1 MKHFCHK
8 CSLQS
13 ISLFLLIL
21 LLILSILPVLPA
33 SASAP
38 GPEEPE
44 EELLYYTAL
53 GDSIPNG
60 YSADGDLQLENY
72 PILLADDLQVINQTP
87 VQLMQFT
94 KNGLTTA
101 KLNASFLTQPE
112 VHEALAKSDVI
123 TLTIGANDLMN
134 EFKKVS
140 REILGNETIFH
151 TADEAL
157 QALQQGISDNPLLLV
172 DVVGAI
178 TGWDYDS
185 FEEQWLLT
193 VKSIHDLRKS
203 ESQMAV
209 TTIYNPVEK
218 AELPGTL
225 NAVVKSLI
233 TKMNEII
240 YDHAEE
246 YHYQVVDLL
255 DSGIAEHTQS
265 DGLHPDQK
273 GQELI
278 RSLIESALDM
288 QIIQTAE
295 VTEQAESEAAALAK
309 ERIAAEQKAAEQ
321 KLKQARQK
329 RLLRTCLF
337 AGGGLLACL
346 SATAAVR
353 RKKKQKR
360 SA

>member
-1 MKHFCHK
+1 M
-8 CSLQS
+8 
-13 ISLFLLIL
+13 LFI
-21 LLILSILPVLPA
+21 
-33 SASAP
+33 
-38 GPEEPE
+38 GE
-44 EELLYYTAL
+44 
-53 GDSIPNG
+53 
-60 YSADGDLQLENY
+60 
-72 PILLADDLQVINQTP
+72 
-87 VQLMQFT
+87 VQ
-94 KNGLTTA
+94 
-101 KLNASFLTQPE
+101 
-112 VHEALAKSDVI
+112 EALAKSDVI

-140 REILGNETIFH
+140 REILGNESVFH

-193 VKSIHDLRKS
+193 MKSIHSLRKS
-203 ESQMAV
+203 DSQMAV

-233 TKMNEII
+233 SKMNEII

-265 DGLHPDQK
+265 DGLHPNQK

-278 RSLIESALDM
+278 RSLIESTLDI
-288 QIIQTAE
+288 QIIQDAE
-295 VTEQAESEAAALAK
+295 VSAQAESEAAALAK
-309 ERIAAEQKAAEQ
+309 ERIASEQKAAEQ
-321 KLKQARQK
+321 KLQQAKQK
-329 RLLRTCLF
+329 RLLQICLLIS
-337 AGGGLLACL
+337 GGLLLCL
-346 SATAAVR
+346 SAAVVVH
-353 RKKKQKR
+353 KKKR
-360 SA
+360 NF

>member
-1 MKHFCHK
+1 MKHLCRK
-8 CSLQS
+8 CSLKS
-13 ISLFLLIL
+13 ISLFLLTL
-21 LLILSILPVLPA
+21 LLILFILPDLLV
-33 SASAP
+33 SGSAP
-38 GPEEPE
+38 EQEEQE
-44 EELLYYTAL
+44 DEILYYTAL

-60 YSADGDLQLENY
+60 YSADGAMQIENY
-72 PILLADDLQVINQTP
+72 PVLLTEDLQIINQVP

-101 KLNASFLTQPE
+101 KLNSSFLTQSE
-112 VHEALAKSDVI
+112 VQEALAASDVI

-140 REILGNETIFH
+140 REILGNESVFH

-157 QALQQGISDNPLLLV
+157 QALQKGISDNPLLLV
-172 DVVGAI
+172 DVIGAI

-203 ESQMAV
+203 DSQMAV

-233 TKMNEII
+233 AKMNEII
-240 YDHAEE
+240 YDHADE

-278 RSLIESALDM
+278 RSLIESTLDM
-288 QIIQTAE
+288 QIIQASE
-295 VTEQAESEAAALAK
+295 VSEQAESETADLAK
-309 ERIAAEQKAAEQ
+309 ERIASEQKAAEQ
-321 KLKQARQK
+321 KLRQAKQK
-329 RLLRTCLF
+329 RILQICLMIS
-337 AGGGLLACL
+337 AGLLLCL
-346 SATAAVR
+346 SAAAIVHV
-353 RKKKQKR
+353 KKR
-360 SA
+360 

>member
-1 MKHFCHK
+1 MNHFCRK
-8 CSLQS
+8 CPLQS
-13 ISLFLLIL
+13 ISLFLLTL
-21 LLILSILPVLPA
+21 LLILSVLPVLPA

-38 GPEEPE
+38 ETKEQE
-44 EELLYYTAL
+44 DKLLYYTAL

-60 YSADGDLQLENY
+60 YSADDAMQLENY
-72 PILLADDLQVINQTP
+72 PVLLAEDLQIINQVP

-101 KLNASFLTQPE
+101 KLNASFLSQTE
-112 VHEALAKSDVI
+112 VQEALAKSDVI

-140 REILGNETIFH
+140 REILGNESVFH

-193 VKSIHDLRKS
+193 MKSIHSLRKS
-203 ESQMAV
+203 DSQMAV

-233 TKMNEII
+233 SKMNEII

-255 DSGIAEHTQS
+255 DSGIAEHAQS

-278 RSLIESALDM
+278 RSLIESTLDI
-288 QIIQTAE
+288 QIIQDAE
-295 VTEQAESEAAALAK
+295 VSAQAESEAAALAK
-309 ERIAAEQKAAEQ
+309 ERIASEQKAAEQ
-321 KLKQARQK
+321 KLQQAKQK
-329 RLLRTCLF
+329 RLLRICLLIS
-337 AGGGLLACL
+337 GGLLLCL
-346 SATAAVR
+346 SAAVVVH
-353 RKKKQKR
+353 KKKR
-360 SA
+360 NF